1 MPSKTSTTTFDPPC
15 SACRAPRVLRPK
27 RWGVALIAT
36 LVVTGFASS
45 GAAQS
50 PGAAIEGVVVD
61 STSQRVPGA
70 TVDLR
75 DAGTN
80 QHRTVVTDDRGTFG
94 FVGLLPGAYDIR
106 VTLDGFAPFVQEGLV
121 LAIGATARLT
131 IPLSPAGVAESVTVS
146 AQPPPIDP
154 SRTSAATVVDPERIE
169 ELPVRS
175 RNYLEFALLAPG
187 VGSSRQSS
195 QTAPSAALP
204 DSGFTF
210 GGLRPR
216 SNTLTIDGLDNN
228 DAFNGGSRT
237 ELSLELVQEFEV
249 LTNGWSV
256 ERGGASGGAI
266 NVVTKSGANTL
277 HGDTFLFAQNGALNA
292 VPFLEDTGSTK
303 PSLRR
308 YRVGLA
314 IGGPLVKDHTFYYA
328 AGEREQTHDQAAS
341 DVGAQTVSQIN
352 RVLATGVLGGQS
364 ITSGLFP
371 TALAETELSAKL
383 THQLTARQSVTTRI
397 ASTDARDTRDA
408 FNAGGLVDVT
418 GRGTRHTTDLAWTGG
433 WTAVVSDH
441 VTNEIRG
448 QAGTRRITQSTDTN
462 APGVVIEG
470 VAEFGQPYVPLG
482 DNRQRYLEGADTL
495 TMVRG
500 RHLVRAGFDV
510 TRTAVDS
517 TMSQGSAGLYL
528 FSDLS
533 AFVAQQPDSYRRA
546 FGVAPRTITSTRTGV
561 FVQDHW
567 TVAPSLSLDLGLR
580 GDVVAWPSQLSITQ
594 RQLEPRAGFAWSPS
608 PNWVIRGGAGI
619 FADRLP
625 LAAVDRV
632 LAANGAPGVEQ
643 ILAGPLARAALV
655 DGGAH
660 ASPTPAIAAS
670 IYTLHTGAWRPSS
683 RQASIGA
690 ERLLAPD
697 LTVSANYLFVRGLD
711 LPRTVNVNLPAPVT
725 LTALNATALGFD
737 TPSAEQIDRPVF
749 GPQRLNPA
757 FDGIF
762 ELQPSASS
770 TYHGVSFTLN
780 RRLSHEIEW
789 ATSYTW
795 SHTTDTAS
803 DFDEQPQNP
812 FALID
817 EQAPSRYDQRHRL
830 VASALFDLPIGD
842 EEDRTPG
849 TTPGLWVRAF
859 SNIEVAPILTIGS
872 GQPVNPVTGVDDT
885 HAHAFPLTARP
896 LSMDRNSVRLPAF
909 AALDLRVLKAI
920 PVKPHGK
927 LDLVV
932 EAFNVLNRQN
942 VIQLNPVFGSGVAPV
957 ASFGRPIDAANA
969 RHIQFSIDFEF

>member
-1 MPSKTSTTTFDPPC
+1 LPRKTSTTAIDPARSAC
-15 SACRAPRVLRPK
+15 SALRVPRPK
-27 RWGVALIAT
+27 RRRLALVATVLLLAWLT
-36 LVVTGFASS
+36 SS
-45 GAAQS
+45 AVAQS
-50 PGAAIEGVVVD
+50 PGAALDGVVLD
-61 STSQRVPGA
+61 STGQRVPGA
-70 TVDLR
+70 TVDVR
-75 DAGTN
+75 DAATN
-80 QHRTVVTDDRGTFG
+80 HHRTVVTDDHGGFG
-94 FVGLLPGAYDIR
+94 FVGLPPSAYDVR
-106 VTLDGFAPFVQEGLV
+106 VTLDGFAPFAQEGLM

-131 IPLSPAGVAESVTVS
+131 MPLSPAGVAESVTVS

-154 SRTSAATVVDPERIE
+154 SRTSVATVVDPERIE

-292 VPFLEDTGSTK
+292 APFLEDTGSTK
-303 PSLRR
+303 PSLQR

-314 IGGPLVKDHTFYYA
+314 IGGPLVKNRTFYYA

-352 RVLATGVLGGQS
+352 RVLATGLFGGQS
-364 ITSGLFP
+364 LTSGLFP

-397 ASTDARDTRDA
+397 ASTDARDNRDA
-408 FNAGGLVDVT
+408 FNTGGLVDVT
-418 GRGTRHTTDLAWTGG
+418 GRGTRHTTDLDWTGV
-433 WTAVVSDH
+433 WTAILSDH

-448 QAGTRRITQSTDTN
+448 QAASRRITQSSDTN
-462 APGVVIEG
+462 VPGVVIAG

-500 RHLVRAGFDV
+500 RHLVKTGFDL

-517 TMSQGSAGLYL
+517 TMTQGSAGLYL
-528 FSDLS
+528 FPDLS

-546 FGVAPRTITSTRTGV
+546 FGVAPRTITSMRTGV

-567 TVAPSLSLDLGLR
+567 TVSPRFSLDLGLR
-580 GDVVAWPSQLSITQ
+580 SDIVTWPSDLSITQ

-625 LAAVDRV
+625 LAAVDRL
-632 LAANGAPGVEQ
+632 LADNGAPGFEQ

-655 DGGAH
+655 GGGAL
-660 ASPTPAIAAS
+660 APPTPAIAPS
-670 IYTLHTGAWRPSS
+670 IYTLRPGAWRPMS

-690 ERLLAPD
+690 ERLLTPD
-697 LTVSANYLFVRGLD
+697 LTLSANYLFVRGVD
-711 LPRTVNVNLPAPVT
+711 LPRTVNVNLPTPVT
-725 LTALNATALGFD
+725 LTALNAPALGFD
-737 TPSAEQIDRPVF
+737 TPSAEQIGRPVF
-749 GPQRLNPA
+749 GPQRLNAA
-757 FDGIF
+757 FRWHLRTPTER
-762 ELQPSASS
+762 EL
-770 TYHGVSFTLN
+770 
-780 RRLSHEIEW
+780 
-789 ATSYTW
+789 
-795 SHTTDTAS
+795 
-803 DFDEQPQNP
+803 
-812 FALID
+812 
-817 EQAPSRYDQRHRL
+817 
-830 VASALFDLPIGD
+830 DLP
-842 EEDRTPG
+842 RRFLHPQS
-849 TTPGLWVRAF
+849 PV
-859 SNIEVAPILTIGS
+859 VA
-872 GQPVNPVTGVDDT
+872 
-885 HAHAFPLTARP
+885 RY
-896 LSMDRNSVRLPAF
+896 
-909 AALDLRVLKAI
+909 
-920 PVKPHGK
+920 
-927 LDLVV
+927 
-932 EAFNVLNRQN
+932 
-942 VIQLNPVFGSGVAPV
+942 
-957 ASFGRPIDAANA
+957 
-969 RHIQFSIDFEF
+969 